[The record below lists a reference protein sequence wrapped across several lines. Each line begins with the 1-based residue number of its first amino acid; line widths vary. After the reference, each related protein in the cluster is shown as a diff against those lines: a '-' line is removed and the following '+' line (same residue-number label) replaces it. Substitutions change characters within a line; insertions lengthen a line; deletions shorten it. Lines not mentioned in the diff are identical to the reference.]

1 MTQTFEQLLLDIRES
16 IEQASS
22 PTHLTS
28 ILANKLKQAEDFEE
42 DWINELYEQ
51 SEGFDNLI
59 Y

>member
-1 MTQTFEQLLLDIRES
+1 MSQTFEQLLLDIRES

-28 ILANKLKQAEDFEE
+28 ILANALKKAEDFEE

-51 SEGFDNLI
+51 SEGFNDYI